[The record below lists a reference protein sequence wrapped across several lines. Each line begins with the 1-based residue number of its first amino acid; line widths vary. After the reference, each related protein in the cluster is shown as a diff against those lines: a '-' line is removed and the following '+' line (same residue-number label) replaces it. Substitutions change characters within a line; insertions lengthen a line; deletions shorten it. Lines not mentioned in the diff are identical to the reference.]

1 MIHVAK
7 EFESLFKRSD
17 IMRFAQSWMFLAAL
31 GLAVPVISG
40 CSTDQPGASYTLSTY
55 TTNVDSSPD
64 KVTTAATKAADDLKL
79 LNIQSSGTTVDGKV
93 TAKTADDRDV
103 TITISQAGDDVSKV
117 AIQVGATGDQAV
129 SAQLMD
135 RIKSH
140 LSWL

>member
-1 MIHVAK
+1 
-7 EFESLFKRSD
+7 
-17 IMRFAQSWMFLAAL
+17 MRYAQSWVLLAAL

-40 CSTDQPGASYTLSTY
+40 CSTDQPGASYTLATY
-55 TTNVDSSPD
+55 TTNVDSAPD
-64 KVTTAATKAADDLKL
+64 KVTTAAAKAADDLKL
-79 LNIQSSGTTVDGKV
+79 LNIQSSGTAVDGKV